1 MLLYCDE
8 HDLMQC
14 NTWSGNGKFS
24 SSTLRRQC
32 LQKYS
37 FHSWAILLNM
47 DDNTST
53 VALMLVQFWGSA
65 LHIIH
70 IDSPK
75 RKPKKKVLCVTVN
88 PCSISVSH
96 VTLKSVT
103 FLATDWSSSV
113 FRQQPVVWLPAPQ
126 WKGQAMAASVVHH
139 PSERSTGALPVWSPA
154 GKASSDPGSLHE
166 YGNASQLVTTN
177 GPESPVMGC
186 RNRLLQLLEGYSY
199 KSNFKAICVSNICN
213 AAYNGIFNLS
223 PSFHW
228 LQDVKALSTIPLVG
242 YTVEDNLR
250 PGDPPHSF
258 RLCQSKSVHSFAAE
272 NEELRQRWLQVIRL
286 AVKGEV
292 PGSPLPNSPGTPNG
306 GLEPSFDCSE

>member
-70 IDSPK
+70 IGSPK

-103 FLATDWSSSV
+103 FLARLKQLS
-113 FRQQPVVWLPAPQ
+113 F
-126 WKGQAMAASVVHH
+126 QATACCVASCTTVKR
-139 PSERSTGALPVWSPA
+139 PSHGSECG
-154 GKASSDPGSLHE
+154 ASSL
-166 YGNASQLVTTN
+166 
-177 GPESPVMGC
+177 
-186 RNRLLQLLEGYSY
+186 R
-199 KSNFKAICVSNICN
+199 KK
-213 AAYNGIFNLS
+213 
-223 PSFHW
+223 HW
-228 LQDVKALSTIPLVG
+228 CST
-242 YTVEDNLR
+242 
-250 PGDPPHSF
+250 
-258 RLCQSKSVHSFAAE
+258 CM
-272 NEELRQRWLQVIRL
+272 
-286 AVKGEV
+286 
-292 PGSPLPNSPGTPNG
+292 
-306 GLEPSFDCSE
+306 EPRR